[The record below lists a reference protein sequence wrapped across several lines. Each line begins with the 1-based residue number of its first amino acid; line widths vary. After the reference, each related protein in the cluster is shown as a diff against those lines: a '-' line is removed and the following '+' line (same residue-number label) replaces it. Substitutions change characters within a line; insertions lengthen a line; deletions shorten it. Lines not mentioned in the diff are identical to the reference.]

1 MNPAVTALAVHA
13 CKAVLA
19 IVRTGAKCKMHRLEP
34 IMNKKKKSALHKA
47 GKWPYLFCLPFLS
60 AYFLFSMFPML
71 YSLKISFYDW
81 NGFGAKTFVGI
92 KNYLD
97 LFTKDPL
104 FLKSLGNTIILMA
117 FSTPI
122 TVLLGLGVAYLLF
135 DIGRGKRIYQTVNFF
150 PYITT
155 PVAIGFIFSYLFD
168 WQSGYVN
175 KLLIWL
181 GALNEPF
188 FWLGSEIASKVIIV
202 IMIVWRYLGYYM
214 TIYLAAMTSI
224 SSEVYEAA
232 AVDGASNFKI
242 FTKITVPML
251 RNTTRFL
258 IITSLIGG
266 LQMFEEPKL
275 LFSGWA
281 SLGNGQTGGPG
292 HTALT
297 TVWKFFNDA
306 FSQDS
311 RLGYGSAM
319 AYTLFVII
327 MLFSVVGFRLSRG
340 KVNNKARRRI
350 GSVVKQ
356 LLLIFMTLI
365 MFFPLYI
372 VFIMGTYYSEDI
384 FKAMPILPSS
394 YLLNNLR
401 MVISKGYF
409 QAYLNSIIVSVCS
422 VAISVLISTMIGFAL
437 AKYNFKGKKIIFG
450 FVMAIMMIPG
460 QISLIGYMLE
470 MRTLRLSST
479 LLPLIF
485 TWAAHPLGVFLM
497 TQFISDG
504 VPDELLES
512 GRLDGCSEPGIFF
525 RLVVPC
531 VKPGILTLST
541 LVFLW
546 SWNNYVLPVIM
557 INKQELFTIPLMV
570 NNLSN
575 SFRSDYGAI
584 MCALALSVLP
594 MIVIFSL
601 CSKTFIKGIAAG
613 AVKG

>member
-1 MNPAVTALAVHA
+1 M
-13 CKAVLA
+13 
-19 IVRTGAKCKMHRLEP
+19 
-34 IMNKKKKSALHKA
+34 
-47 GKWPYLFCLPFLS
+47 
-60 AYFLFSMFPML
+60 
-71 YSLKISFYDW
+71 
-81 NGFGAKTFVGI
+81 
-92 KNYLD
+92 
-97 LFTKDPL
+97 
-104 FLKSLGNTIILMA
+104 
-117 FSTPI
+117 
-122 TVLLGLGVAYLLF
+122 
-135 DIGRGKRIYQTVNFF
+135 
-150 PYITT
+150 
-155 PVAIGFIFSYLFD
+155 
-168 WQSGYVN
+168 
-175 KLLIWL
+175 
-181 GALNEPF
+181 
-188 FWLGSEIASKVIIV
+188 
-202 IMIVWRYLGYYM
+202 
-214 TIYLAAMTSI
+214 
-224 SSEVYEAA
+224 
-232 AVDGASNFKI
+232 
-242 FTKITVPML
+242 
-251 RNTTRFL
+251 
-258 IITSLIGG
+258 
-266 LQMFEEPKL
+266 
-275 LFSGWA
+275 
-281 SLGNGQTGGPG
+281 
-292 HTALT
+292 
-297 TVWKFFNDA
+297 
-306 FSQDS
+306 
-311 RLGYGSAM
+311 
-319 AYTLFVII
+319 
-327 MLFSVVGFRLSRG
+327 G

-437 AKYNFKGKKIIFG
+437 AKYNFKGKKIIFA

-470 MRTLRLSST
+470 MRTLRLSSM

-485 TWAAHPLGVFLM
+485 AWAAHPLGVFLM

-601 CSKTFIKGIAAG
+601 CSQTFIKGIAAG